1 MISSPKLTSQE
12 LYIYKNYILQEISEA
27 FNQYGYIK
35 PEDLESILDV
45 NVEVSEITKLIYPII
60 KFNIDAY
67 TSYKSLDKFNLIDKP
82 NNLFDNY
89 KLITVSVPVRILDT
103 PNAKYEV
110 TPYSSKETLQ
120 LVTEKRMKKR
130 YPFFSTRNY
139 EMTILTNGDKE
150 TIDFV
155 GEEYSLITNYTK
167 QNEKELIQY
176 RNKINEL
183 LLEIFKKIKPISTK
197 KLVELVNK
205 YYNDEV

>member
-89 KLITVSVPVRILDT
+89 ELITVSVPVKRLIT
-103 PNAKYEV
+103 PERTYQV
-110 TPYSSKETLQ
+110 TPYSPKDTLK
-120 LVTEKRMKKR
+120 TINDKRMKKQ
-130 YPFFSTRNY
+130 YPCFITQNH
-139 EMTILTNGDKE
+139 EETILTNGDKE

-155 GEEYSLITNYTK
+155 GQEYSLIIDYMK
-167 QNEKELIQY
+167 ENETELIQY
-176 RNKINEL
+176 RNKISEL
-183 LLEIFKKIKPISTK
+183 LLEIFKKIKPIDNK
-197 KLVELVNK
+197 KLSRLVNK
-205 YYNDEV
+205 YYNSEV